1 MIRRS
6 IFVPFVPPSTVRSM
20 TGLPSAPRGY
30 FDAVGG
36 LAMAPTTLSAL
47 ARANELGWADP
58 VRAHHLGSQSAL
70 LASTARASLAASLSR
85 VTGERIPA
93 EQVFLAPT
101 MSVAA
106 TWAIAGF
113 RGITRIAHSTI
124 ETLALLDACQEP
136 GLPISSLPVDSLGH
150 VQLKTAG
157 ELGQA
162 LLVVQAANI
171 EIGTIQDLSGIS
183 TLGLPMLVDA
193 TAMIGRASVPS
204 GWSVLLAQ
212 ANAWGG
218 PAGITVIAAHPSSTW
233 APAGAAPFGW
243 VNDGSQVASVVASA
257 TALESLL
264 PHIQEQNASTFE
276 LVEHLRTR
284 ITAEIADVAFA
295 GDPAQRVPHI
305 LNCSVLYVSGEALV
319 SELDRHGFA
328 VASGSACV
336 ADSDRASHV
345 LVAIGAFTGG
355 NLRISLPF
363 ACTIEDVDALVDAL
377 VQVVGQLRAE
387 AGA

>member
-6 IFVPFVPPSTVRSM
+6 IFALFVPPSTVRSM
-20 TGLPSAPRGY
+20 TGLPSAPNGY

-36 LAMAPTTLSAL
+36 LQMTPTTATAL
-47 ARANELGWADP
+47 ARASELGWADP

-85 VTGERIPA
+85 VTGVTLSA

-106 TWAIAGF
+106 SWAIAGF
-113 RGITRIAHSTI
+113 RGITRIAHSPI

-136 GLPISSLPVDSLGH
+136 GLPISTLTVDSLGH
-150 VQLKTAG
+150 VNMGAAG
-157 ELGQA
+157 DLEGA
-162 LLVVQAANI
+162 LLVIQAANI
-171 EIGTIQDLSGIS
+171 EIGTIQDLFGIS
-183 TLGLPMLVDA
+183 TVGLPLLVDA

-204 GWSVLLAQ
+204 GWSVLMAQ
-212 ANAWGG
+212 ATSWGG
-218 PAGITVIAAHPSSTW
+218 PAGVCVIAAHPSSSW
-233 APAGAAPFGW
+233 APASLAPFGW
-243 VNDGSQVASVVASA
+243 VTDGSQVASVVAAA
-257 TALESLL
+257 TALETLL
-264 PHIQEQNASTFE
+264 PHIDTQLESAFE
-276 LVEHLRTR
+276 LVEHLRAR
-284 ITAEIADVAFA
+284 ITAEITDVAFA
-295 GDPAQRVPHI
+295 GDPVQRVPHI

-319 SELDRHGFA
+319 SELDRRGFA

-363 ACTIEDVDALVDAL
+363 DCTINDVDALVDAL
-377 VQVVGQLRAE
+377 VLVVGQLRTE